1 MRKIRMN
8 LKCLESVFGIHYSQ
22 HQTADP
28 ETVLE
33 EISLLKVCKS
43 LSLFDGKP
51 QNKGTHLE
59 TLLDTA
65 ASV

>member
-1 MRKIRMN
+1 MQ
-8 LKCLESVFGIHYSQ
+8 YSQ

-28 ETVLE
+28 RITLG
-33 EISLLKVCKS
+33 EISSPKVCKL
-43 LSLFDGKP
+43 LSPFDGKL
-51 QNKGTHLE
+51 QNKGKCLG